1 MELNVYLPAETMVGN
16 IEFNPLIASVALI
29 QKLASGCFVYEGNTG
44 NYQVNKAQ
52 SDTIFTNLIC

>member
-29 QKLASGCFVYEGNTG
+29 QKPASGCFVYEGNTG
-44 NYQVNKAQ
+44 NY
-52 SDTIFTNLIC
+52 